1 MKHNNYCN
9 ECFTQLSDCNED
21 EKQITEKNLI
31 SASIEINALKQHQTL
46 RNMCEFTLE
55 RNLLSASIV
64 VNVSVSHQLARNMSE
79 FTQEKNLTSASIVIN
94 ALEHHQIT

>member
-1 MKHNNYCN
+1 
-9 ECFTQLSDCNED
+9 
-21 EKQITEKNLI
+21 
-31 SASIEINALKQHQTL
+31 
-46 RNMCEFTLE
+46 MCEFTLE

>member
-1 MKHNNYCN
+1 MIIAMNVSHSYQIAMKM
-9 ECFTQLSDCNED
+9 
-21 EKQITEKNLI
+21 KKITEKNLI
-31 SASIEINALKQHQTL
+31 SASIVINALKQHRTL
-46 RNMCEFTLE
+46 GNMCEFTLA
-55 RNLLSASIV
+55 RNLLSASTV